1 MNKLKQSI
9 QISNWNCTWFMIY
22 NHLIAF
28 SFKST
33 PSLNNLL
40 STNEK
45 ASPSHCLTSKFRHIS
60 KTQEMSK
67 VFKNKENFELCA
79 TLNLGFLSV
88 KCVIVKINISFFRFQ
103 GRLSTQCDVKH
114 EFDPRWNRVHRLRG
128 LQWVLS
134 HLRHLSV

>member
-1 MNKLKQSI
+1 
-9 QISNWNCTWFMIY
+9 MIY

-88 KCVIVKINISFFRFQ
+88 KCVIVKINISFVFSFSGPIIDAMR
-103 GRLSTQCDVKH
+103 C
-114 EFDPRWNRVHRLRG
+114 
-128 LQWVLS
+128 
-134 HLRHLSV
+134 